1 MVLKIHVNSLPF
13 NRELEIYQHLQSIV
27 TDHSG
32 QESIRALSD
41 SFKLQGPHG
50 LHDVFVFQPLGFSLS
65 DFQTTQPN
73 KVFTRDLAVGVLCQ
87 VLPALDYL
95 HKVANVTH
103 TGEASQT
110 LFVRH
115 YVTMNCH

>member
-13 NRELEIYQHLQSIV
+13 NRELEIYQHLKTIAL
-27 TDHSG
+27 DHSG
-32 QESIRALSD
+32 RYNIRTLSD
-41 SFKLQGPHG
+41 SFKLQGPLG

-73 KVFTRDLAVGVLCQ
+73 EVFSRDLAIEALCQ

-103 TGEASQT
+103 TGEAS
-110 LFVRH
+110 
-115 YVTMNCH
+115 